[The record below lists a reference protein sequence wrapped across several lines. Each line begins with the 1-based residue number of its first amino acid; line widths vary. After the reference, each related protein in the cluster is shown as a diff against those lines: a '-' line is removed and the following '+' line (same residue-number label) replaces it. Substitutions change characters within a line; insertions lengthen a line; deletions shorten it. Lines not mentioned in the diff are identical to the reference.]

1 MILPPFM
8 FVKKNLNR
16 KKEKKGCVT
25 IGEALF
31 YYKLR
36 QPCYKLGQLHIT
48 SWGSYYKL
56 EQPLLQNR
64 EAITNWGK
72 IYQKLEQVLQIRAI
86 ITNWGIT
93 AGGLLLK
100 ILKYFKVMLN
110 IF

>member
-1 MILPPFM
+1 MLQ
-8 FVKKNLNR
+8 L
-16 KKEKKGCVT
+16 G
-25 IGEALF
+25 
-31 YYKLR
+31 KLCFITNYGKR
-36 QPCYKLGQLHIT
+36 CYKLAQFHIT

-56 EQPLLQNR
+56 KQPLLQNR

-100 ILKYFKVMLN
+100 ILNYFKVMLN